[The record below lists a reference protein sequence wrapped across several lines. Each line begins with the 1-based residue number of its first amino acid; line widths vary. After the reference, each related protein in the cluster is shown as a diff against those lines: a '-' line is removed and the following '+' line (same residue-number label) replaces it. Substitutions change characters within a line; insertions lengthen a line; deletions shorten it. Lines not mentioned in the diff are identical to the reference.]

1 MLQVS
6 KWICLKMGD
15 THVQLLFHREDCHHK
30 LEDLRVSHGFPLNS
44 QTNPNHYDP
53 TCHMSWI
60 QGVGRVA
67 PAMKKSPGLRPGTRN
82 WLGNQTWRFLGN
94 PIRKIHIGKSRKKLK
109 IDGWE
114 NHPVENFPASHGD
127 EKTMFDWRVDE
138 SLIRSCSN
146 SEHRTTER
154 GRVRKQ
160 PELVVYCVSDL
171 MQVWKSRNSPSISH
185 LWHHDPVWEAPTLLP
200 WTTLFRSSEGT
211 HTVFSIGIPQMRNKP
226 FLSLFYPTWPLA
238 EELKVCN

>member
-1 MLQVS
+1 MLHPVRLVKWFMHSNYMLQVS

-127 EKTMFDWRVDE
+127 EKPCLT
-138 SLIRSCSN
+138 
-146 SEHRTTER
+146 
-154 GRVRKQ
+154 G
-160 PELVVYCVSDL
+160 
-171 MQVWKSRNSPSISH
+171 
-185 LWHHDPVWEAPTLLP
+185 
-200 WTTLFRSSEGT
+200 G
-211 HTVFSIGIPQMRNKP
+211 
-226 FLSLFYPTWPLA
+226 
-238 EELKVCN
+238 